1 MGRGWGGGGGTQSLT
16 RASRTDCRVDALFI
30 RMSLASRIEHQEAL
44 NFT

>member
-1 MGRGWGGGGGTQSLT
+1 MGEGERGGETQSLT
-16 RASRTDCRVDALFI
+16 RASRADCRVGALFV